1 MNHNGLCGVRTFAYR
16 GKEFIYYD
24 FKPFCLQKGFYN
36 VIGKTYMI
44 DSYRQKFYK
53 EVKELAKIEL
63 KQPVVEEIS
72 ANIKDAQSVVLVDY
86 RGLTVEQDT
95 RLRKELRDAGITYKV
110 YKNTMM
116 NFAFKGTDFEALAPY
131 LEGPSAVAI
140 STTDATAP
148 ARVLC
153 KFAKEASKLEIK
165 GGVVEGT
172 AFDASGIADIAK
184 IPSRDELIS
193 KLLGSLQSPITNF
206 ARVMNQLAE
215 KGGASASEE
224 AAPVEAAAEEVAAVE
239 APVEEAAPEVAAVE
253 ETPAE

>member
-1 MNHNGLCGVRTFAYR
+1 M
-16 GKEFIYYD
+16 
-24 FKPFCLQKGFYN
+24 
-36 VIGKTYMI
+36 
-44 DSYRQKFYK
+44 
-53 EVKELAKIEL
+53 AKIEL
-63 KQPVVEEIS
+63 KQPIVEEIS
-72 ANIKDAQSVVLVDY
+72 ASIKDAQSVVLVDY

-131 LEGPSAVAI
+131 LEGPSAIAI

-153 KFAKEASKLEIK
+153 KFAKEADKLEVK

-172 AFDASGIADIAK
+172 VYDAAGIANIAK
-184 IPSRDELIS
+184 IPSREELIS

-215 KGGASASEE
+215 KGGASACEAPAATEE
-224 AAPVEAAAEEVAAVE
+224 AAPAEA
-239 APVEEAAPEVAAVE
+239 
-253 ETPAE
+253 